1 MAIIQSGTF
10 VSTGEDIYLQIR
22 SDVDSIKVYNY
33 TTASAAGGAGCEFYW
48 QRGMA
53 AGTGLVYSKT
63 AAVNALELDNMT
75 SGGFTLYDT
84 SIPVVSSPVATTS
97 STNATQPVIATAS
110 TAGLVTGSQVI
121 LSGIAT
127 APTICGI
134 PFDIDTVVANTSF
147 RVRWPLANA
156 PGAVGG
162 AGFYRNIVS
171 GTNIYAPRRKFIAD
185 IASVGTTT
193 EIITTTVHGYE
204 IGEKVR
210 LYVPSA
216 ANGMIEINNLLGT
229 VIDVDTVTNS
239 FTLDIDSSSFSAFV
253 WPAAADSPYT
263 PAQCMA
269 IGSDASG
276 NQTFL
281 DDATRNEATIG
292 IILGGGVG
300 FPAGDTNDVMY
311 YVAEKSDL
319 VTNG

>member
-1 MAIIQSGTF
+1 MPTIQSGTF
-10 VSTGEDIYLQIR
+10 TGTGEDIYLQIR

-33 TTASAAGGAGCEFYW
+33 TTASAAGGVGCEFTW
-48 QRGMA
+48 VRGMA

-75 SGGFTLYDT
+75 AGGFTLYDT
-84 SIPVVSSPVATTS
+84 SIPVVSNPVASTS
-97 STNATQPVIATAS
+97 STNAVRPVVATAS
-110 TAGLVTGSQVI
+110 TAGLVTGSTVI
-121 LSGIAT
+121 LSGIAA

-171 GTNIYAPRRKFIAD
+171 GTNIFAPRRKFIAD
-185 IASVGTTT
+185 IASVGAETVVT
-193 EIITTTVHGYE
+193 TTTVHEYAV
-204 IGEKVR
+204 GEEVR
-210 LYVPSA
+210 LYIPSA
-216 ANGMIEINNLLGT
+216 ANGMIEADNLQGT
-229 VIDVDTVTNS
+229 ITAVDTVNNT
-239 FTLDIDSSSFSAFV
+239 FTLDIDSSSFTAFA

-269 IGSDASG
+269 FGSVAAG
-276 NQTFL
+276 NQTYL
-281 DDATRNEATIG
+281 DDATRNEATVG

-300 FPAGDTNDVMY
+300 FPGGDAADVMY

-319 VTNG
+319 VTTE